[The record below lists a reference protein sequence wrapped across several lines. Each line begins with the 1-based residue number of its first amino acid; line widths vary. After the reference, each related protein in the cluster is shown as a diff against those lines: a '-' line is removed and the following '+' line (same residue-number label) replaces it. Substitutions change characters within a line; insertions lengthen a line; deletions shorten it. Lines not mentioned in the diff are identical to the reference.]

1 MPPRLPGAHRVVRKL
16 AGGRTSIYWYKT
28 RGGEKMM
35 QFDGASLDE
44 ALKAEHEG
52 AQALAAAYAERP
64 KNHEPDSQTVRSLII
79 RYRSAPDGL
88 QALAASTQAN
98 WRRSLDLIEAEF
110 GSMPLRALES
120 RQAAKRFIEWR
131 DRFASKPR
139 RADYHMQV
147 LKRVLS
153 WSVEKYLIKESPIA
167 GAKNI
172 YKSSRA
178 HLIVSPEELSSILQH
193 VTPEASI
200 AIQLAA
206 LTAIRREDLVSL
218 KWEHLDGNALVFA
231 TGKSGG
237 KKRVRVPLYGQ
248 AAKIIGD
255 LREARERSIAEG
267 KVPTAHI
274 LLTPKGTRWKPD
286 SLTQA
291 FARAAKKA
299 NVDRHLHDL
308 RGTAI
313 TQFVAAGLSNEA
325 IADIVGWEVSN
336 VSNIRKHYVDPATA
350 TQMVIERLEAAAK
363 TG

>member
-1 MPPRLPGAHRVVRKL
+1 MPPRLPGAHRVVRPL
-16 AGGRTSIYWYKT
+16 ANGRVTIYWYKT
-28 RGGEKMM
+28 RGGEKLMK
-35 QFDGASLDE
+35 FEGASLDE
-44 ALKAEHEG
+44 ALRAEHEG

-64 KNHEPDSQTVRSLII
+64 KSHEPDSQTVRSLIV
-79 RYRSAPDGL
+79 RYRAAPDGF
-88 QALAASTQAN
+88 QALAPSTQAN
-98 WRRSLDLIEAEF
+98 WRKPLDIIEEEF
-110 GSMPLRALES
+110 GTMPLRALES

-131 DRFASKPR
+131 DTFASTPR
-139 RADYHMQV
+139 RADYQMQV

-167 GAKNI
+167 GAKNL
-172 YKSSRA
+172 YKGSRA
-178 HLIVSPEELSSILQH
+178 HLIVSPAELSSILRH
-193 VTPEASI
+193 VTPEAAN

-206 LTAIRREDLVSL
+206 HTAIRREDLVSL

-248 AAKIIGD
+248 AAKIIAD

-267 KVPTAHI
+267 KVPPAHI

-291 FARAAKKA
+291 FIRAAKKA

-313 TQFVAAGLSNEA
+313 TQFAAAGLSNEE
-325 IADIVGWEVSN
+325 IADIVGWEVSS
-336 VSNIRKHYVDPATA
+336 VSDIRKHYVDPATA
-350 TQMVIERLEAAAK
+350 TQKVIERLEAVAK